1 MIILRHERAPGL
13 YSRVYLLVLDRH
25 KLCPVRWR
33 RLDRRGL
40 QSSAGFHRRG
50 VISRAALTVPDGGHH
65 LRAGLPQDVGRD
77 NETCVGSLC
86 IYENLSL

>member
-40 QSSAGFHRRG
+40 QSSASYAELGITDIELNRSAVVNPTRS
-50 VISRAALTVPDGGHH
+50 V
-65 LRAGLPQDVGRD
+65 LPSSHKHG
-77 NETCVGSLC
+77 
-86 IYENLSL
+86 